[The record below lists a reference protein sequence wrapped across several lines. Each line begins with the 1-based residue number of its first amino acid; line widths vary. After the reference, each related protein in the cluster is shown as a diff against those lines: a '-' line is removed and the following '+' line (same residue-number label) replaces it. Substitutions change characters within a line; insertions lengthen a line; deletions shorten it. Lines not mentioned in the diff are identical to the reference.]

1 MSNLTPKQTAERIAY
16 LKRIAKEGADKLHA
30 QAAMQKPV
38 KLTDAENAAIARAK
52 IEEGKS

>member
-1 MSNLTPKQTAERIAY
+1 MSNLTRAQLAERIAY

-52 IEEGKS
+52 LEESR